1 MADRYD
7 SFPNLAANE
16 TEGVH
21 YRVCAVERD
30 SPFAIVAP
38 HGGRIERG
46 TSEIAAAIA
55 GDRFSLYCF
64 EGLMP
69 RERGKSLHIAS
80 TRFDEPRALRLV
92 AASEIA
98 IGVHGRKDGVDGAS
112 IWVGGLHE
120 SLRDAICDALLSAG
134 FKAKA
139 VGEGHRL
146 AGRDPANICNKG
158 RRGAGVQLELPK
170 TLRIQFANDRSFQNA
185 FAVEVRAT
193 VSDNALALVPTI
205 VE

>member
-1 MADRYD
+1 MADQYD
-7 SFPNLAANE
+7 SFATLAANE
-16 TEGVH
+16 IDGLH
-21 YRVCAVERD
+21 YRICVVERD

-64 EGLMP
+64 ESLVP
-69 RERGKSLHIAS
+69 REPGKSLHIAS

-98 IGVHGRKDGVDGAS
+98 IGVHGRKDGMDGAS
-112 IWVGGLHE
+112 IWVGGLFE
-120 SLRDAICDALLSAG
+120 SLRDAIRDALLNAG
-134 FKAKA
+134 FKASS

-146 AGRDPANICNKG
+146 AGRHPANICNKG

-170 TLRIQFANDRSFQNA
+170 TLRIALANEHGRRAA
-185 FAVEVRAT
+185 FASAVR
-193 VSDNALALVPTI
+193 NALERAAPPPA
-205 VE
+205 